1 MLADRILVSGS
12 PEQTDGW
19 DVQLLYF
26 TCPSLSSDEGRLEWI
41 PLCKH
46 RSDWLGQ
53 DAHPH
58 PVYNHAGDAIY
69 FNSRDGRYVKVYK
82 VNVSGPG
89 RS

>member
-26 TCPSLSSDEGRLEWI
+26 TCPSLSPS
-41 PLCKH
+41 
-46 RSDWLGQ
+46 
-53 DAHPH
+53 
-58 PVYNHAGDAIY
+58 VYNHAGDAIY